1 MKIRIKITL
10 VVLPLMVLFL
20 LITGLSSYFSAVRGI
35 NKVTHNFLSFKSS
48 ELEKFSYSQWQ
59 LLVDSNRQ
67 NQEEMVMATRAS
79 IEQYSRSII
88 RSETE
93 SILSISSAGK
103 IMMKTTGMQG
113 SQEEVD
119 LLLGLLQEDKTL
131 TSPTF
136 TFTWSGEERIARGF
150 YFPPYDNFFVIS
162 ESYNVFFRDI
172 DRITTQTILFSL
184 VSTVLSAL
192 LLFILSS
199 TLTRPLNHVVDSMKE
214 IILSGDLDRSVP
226 IQFNDEIGQLAQT
239 FNLMVE
245 ELNKAQRNIKN
256 YALKAV
262 LAQKN
267 EVKIRNIFQKY
278 VPQDLIDQFFKNPE
292 SMLVGDNRKLAV
304 LFSDIRSFTTIS
316 ENMKPD
322 ELVHSLNDYFSVMVD
337 LILQRNGIVDKY
349 IGDAIMAFYG
359 APVAHSDDA
368 LQSVRSALDMMR
380 EVKSFNHR
388 QIRAGRPEFRI
399 GIGINYGDVT
409 VGNIGTDKKM
419 DYTVIGDSVNL
430 ASRLEGL
437 TKEYKT
443 ELVISE
449 YLQKE
454 IEGELPCRLL
464 DVVAVKGKK
473 TGVKI
478 YTALEKLDDHQNRA
492 WNLHNQAM
500 ESYLSRDFKKAIEIF
515 EQVQVLMTGDFVS
528 LSMIERCNDYIKHP
542 PKDDW
547 DGVKVMK
554 TK

>member
-10 VVLPLMVLFL
+10 VVLPLMILFL
-20 LITGLSSYFSAVRGI
+20 LLAGLSSYFTAVRGI
-35 NKVTHNFLSFKSS
+35 NRVTHNFLNFKST

-67 NQEEMVMATRAS
+67 GQEEMVMATRAS

-88 RSETE
+88 RSDTE
-93 SILSISSAGK
+93 SIISLSRSGQL
-103 IMMKTTGMQG
+103 MMKTGGTEG
-113 SQEEVD
+113 SKEEIQD
-119 LLLGLLQEDKTL
+119 LLDLLKDEQTL
-131 TSPTF
+131 QSPTF
-136 TFTWSGEERIARGF
+136 NFIWNGEERVAKGF
-150 YFPPYDNFFVIS
+150 YFPPYDNYYIIS
-162 ESYNVFFRDI
+162 ESYEVFFRDI
-172 DRITTQTILFSL
+172 DRITTQTIVFSI
-184 VSTVLSAL
+184 VSTLLAAL

-199 TLTRPLNHVVDSMKE
+199 TLTRPLNHVVDTMKE

-226 IQFNDEIGQLAQT
+226 IKFNDEIGQLAQT
-239 FNLMVE
+239 FNLMVK
-245 ELNKAQRNIKN
+245 ELNKAQKNIKN

-267 EVKIRNIFQKY
+267 EMKIRNIFQKY

-292 SMLVGDNRKLAV
+292 SMLVGDTRKLSI

-359 APVAHSDDA
+359 APVAHQDDA
-368 LQSVRSALDMMR
+368 LQSVHSALDMMR
-380 EVKSFNHR
+380 EVKDFNHR
-388 QIRAGRPEFRI
+388 QVQNGRPEFRI

-449 YLQKE
+449 FLQKE
-454 IEGELPCRLL
+454 IEGSLMTRLL

-473 TGVKI
+473 SGVKI
-478 YTALEKLDDHQNRA
+478 YTVADKLEGNQARA
-492 WNLHNQAM
+492 WELHNQAM
-500 ESYLSRDFKKAIEIF
+500 KAYLARDFQKAIEIF
-515 EQVQVLMTGDFVS
+515 EQVQTLLTGDF
-528 LSMIERCNDYIKHP
+528 LSISMMQRCSDYIKHP
-542 PKDDW
+542 PEQDW